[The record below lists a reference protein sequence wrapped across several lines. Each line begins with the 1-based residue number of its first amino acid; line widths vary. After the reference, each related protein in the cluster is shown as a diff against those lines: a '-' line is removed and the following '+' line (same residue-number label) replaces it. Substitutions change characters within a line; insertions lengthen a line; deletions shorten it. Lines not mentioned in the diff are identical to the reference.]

1 MIKNLQ
7 RKVKNIFLHKN
18 FKESLYYKNCM
29 AGRKLLLL
37 FFYLFIYYLRTK
49 HRNREDR
56 WFLIR
61 YGKNSSFEIKR
72 QAKNIFPS
80 DVERTVVY
88 MYMTNSLQ

>member
-37 FFYLFIYYLRTK
+37 FFIYLFIIWEQNTETEKIGGFWLDMENTLHLK
-49 HRNREDR
+49 
-56 WFLIR
+56 
-61 YGKNSSFEIKR
+61 
-72 QAKNIFPS
+72 
-80 DVERTVVY
+80 
-88 MYMTNSLQ
+88 